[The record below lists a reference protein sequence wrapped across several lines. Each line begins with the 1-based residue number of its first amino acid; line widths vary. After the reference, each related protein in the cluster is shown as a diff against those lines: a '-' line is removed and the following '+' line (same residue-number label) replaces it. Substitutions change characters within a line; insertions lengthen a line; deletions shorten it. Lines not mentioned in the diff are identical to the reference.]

1 MRRLRTR
8 LLGHVVHAFLGR
20 VVKTARGA
28 MAWTDSETFML
39 IELWGNDAIQDQLE
53 GCTRNRV
60 VYEKLA
66 RGMETAGYKRTA
78 IQCREKIKKLKADY
92 RKIKDHHDLTG
103 RGRKTWVFLDKMEEI
118 LGSRPTTTPPVLID
132 TSAKQ
137 IVVVNAEE
145 DRVMLENDEL
155 NDSELEKELNY
166 ADPEELKN
174 KEKSDVE
181 VLKDVKELK
190 DVHKLKDVEVLK
202 DTEELKDVEKKDIV
216 KTGEKIGKRKR
227 ESKGDTIQNCMDK
240 VMCKMAKAQ
249 RESDMLYMEIEN
261 RRLQFE
267 ERMLE
272 MEERRQKENRDREE
286 RQRKEDREFQL
297 QVYFISA
304 DKTRHDWCARIDIIV
319 IVFNPI
325 GSTNNVW

>member
-1 MRRLRTR
+1 MF
-8 LLGHVVHAFLGR
+8 V
-20 VVKTARGA
+20 
-28 MAWTDSETFML
+28 
-39 IELWGNDAIQDQLE
+39 
-53 GCTRNRV
+53 
-60 VYEKLA
+60 
-66 RGMETAGYKRTA
+66 
-78 IQCREKIKKLKADY
+78 
-92 RKIKDHHDLTG
+92 
-103 RGRKTWVFLDKMEEI
+103 DKMEEI

-145 DRVMLENDEL
+145 DQVMLEDDEL
-155 NDSELEKELNY
+155 NCSELEKESNY
-166 ADPEELKN
+166 ADPENE
-174 KEKSDVE
+174 EKSDVE

-190 DVHKLKDVEVLK
+190 DVEELK

-216 KTGEKIGKRKR
+216 KTGEKIRKRKR